1 MYNVDSEIK
10 TSDKDKTKC
19 YQLCTFVQF
28 PVMHFGSKKLFHFL
42 PQVILH
48 FYVLIFQNNLVDLH
62 SNDNLM
68 GLNLDDVEN
77 TPLFLFQSS

>member
-28 PVMHFGSKKLFHFL
+28 SVMHFGGKKLFHFL
-42 PQVILH
+42 RQVIVH

-68 GLNLDDVEN
+68 GLNLDDVED